1 MAAWLLE
8 SVSKDCSLF
17 ASPVSLFFSDLSLR
31 DSSLSTFPL
40 AGDSVVGLMSTF
52 PLAGDSVVGLMSTF
66 PLVGD
71 SVVGLMSSK
80 SLLESMGDLGLPHLG
95 HVPVAD
101 SISAV
106 GSISVVALPCP
117 VTSAAVAPPCSAACS
132 EVAPPGSRH

>member
-31 DSSLSTFPL
+31 DSSL
-40 AGDSVVGLMSTF
+40 STF